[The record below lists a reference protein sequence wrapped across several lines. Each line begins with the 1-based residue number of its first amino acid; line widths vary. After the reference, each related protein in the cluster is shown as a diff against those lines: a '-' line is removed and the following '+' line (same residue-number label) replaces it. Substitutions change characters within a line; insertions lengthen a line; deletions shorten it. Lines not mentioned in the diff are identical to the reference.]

1 MTQQP
6 DFAAELQMLRAQL
19 EVDLSTF
26 RTTLEGVRAHMAQVA
41 STPVHTPE
49 ERQQLHN
56 DAASGRLGP
65 EMRELARRIDAG
77 DTTWADVFEGESP
90 YSDLLTGHLDTM
102 VEEYA
107 DDWKSE
113 LESDPEV
120 GDEVRANPASW
131 QEFRDGTEPRA

>member
-1 MTQQP
+1 MTHQP
-6 DFAAELQMLRAQL
+6 DFTVELQALRAQL
-19 EVDLSTF
+19 EEDLRAF
-26 RTTLEGVRAHMAQVA
+26 RTTLEGVRSHMAQVA

-65 EMRELARRIDAG
+65 EMRELARRVDAG

-90 YSDLLTGHLDTM
+90 YSELLTGHLDAM

-107 DDWKSE
+107 DDWKAE
-113 LESDPEV
+113 LERDPEV
-120 GDEVRANPASW
+120 GDEVRANAGSW
-131 QEFRDGTEPRA
+131 QEFRDATEPPA